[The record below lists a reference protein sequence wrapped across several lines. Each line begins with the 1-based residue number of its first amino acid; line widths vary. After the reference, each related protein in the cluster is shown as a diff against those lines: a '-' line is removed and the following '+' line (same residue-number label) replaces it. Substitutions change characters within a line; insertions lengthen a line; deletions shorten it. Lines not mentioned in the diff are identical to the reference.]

1 MGYLNTMEEVN
12 KKLERKNL
20 SKKIRFEVLKRD
32 MFKCQYCGRSPI
44 KDQDVVLEVDH
55 IIPVAEGGNNEMINL
70 VTSCWD
76 CNRGKGARKLDDR
89 QIIVT
94 QHEEIEKLQI
104 ENEQYDHLIEY
115 KKELM
120 NIENKKLEI
129 IRLTIDDK
137 LSVLNRTIGETYL
150 NTKMKKLV
158 RKYGVPKMIEAIE
171 QSYNDSIAKYD
182 RITDEEG
189 ICNKFLSLIE
199 NYFNYKEVDPIK
211 KKISYIFGI
220 ARNTFSYI
228 NNKQFYIMTNELI
241 KQFKTIYGD
250 DEESLMI
257 YLAEVEELL
266 KNRDI
271 KNWTQ
276 WKSYIGTTSE
286 EIIYNL
292 KMRKTSRDII
302 IAENLI
308 NNHIDNKKM
317 IEVVGNLSFDSEL
330 EFIFGDLD
338 RFVYKEN
345 CINLYLNTLN
355 IGIDEDVTLEKVNIS
370 LNWHLENVDVYINK
384 IEEGKEK
391 EYVTV
396 IDINL
401 VLDGNKKQSVSFTL
415 IS

>member
-1 MGYLNTMEEVN
+1 MEEIN

-20 SKKIRFEVLKRD
+20 SKKTRFEVFKRD
-32 MFKCQYCGRSPI
+32 MFKCQYCGKSPI

-94 QHEEIEKLQI
+94 QHEEIEKLQR
-104 ENEQYDHLIEY
+104 ENEQFDHLIEY

-171 QSYNDSIAKYD
+171 ESYNDSIGKYD

-199 NYFNYKEVDPIK
+199 NYFNYKDADPIK
-211 KKISYIFGI
+211 QKISYIFGI

-228 NNKQFYIMTNELI
+228 NQKQFYIMTNELI
-241 KQFKTIYGD
+241 KQFKTIYGN
-250 DEESLMI
+250 DEESLMS
-257 YLAEVEELL
+257 YLIEIEELL
-266 KNRDI
+266 KNKDI

-276 WKSYIGTTSE
+276 WKSYIGITPE
-286 EIIYNL
+286 EIITNL
-292 KMRKTSRDII
+292 KMRKTSKDMII
-302 IAENLI
+302 VESLI
-308 NNHIDNKKM
+308 NNHIDNKN
-317 IEVVGNLSFDSEL
+317 IVEVVGNLCFENEL
-330 EFIFGDLD
+330 EFICGDLE
-338 RFVYKEN
+338 RFIYKEN
-345 CINLYLNTLN
+345 CIELYLKTLK
-355 IGIDEDVTLEKVNIS
+355 IGIDSDEKLQKSKIN
-370 LNWHLENVDVYINK
+370 LNWSLENIDMHIDKFDEDENA
-384 IEEGKEK
+384 IS
-391 EYVTV
+391 

-401 VLDGNKKQSVSFTL
+401 VINGEKEQAISL
-415 IS
+415 ILIP